1 MAGGRTDGLTKN
13 FRAGAAIA
21 PYLILKF
28 GGDDQTL
35 VPATGPGDDLIATNV
50 ELAAN
55 AGERFDAAI
64 GGLPEVRYGGPI
76 GRGKPITSDA
86 AGRAV
91 EAVPAAGVRVRIIG
105 FSLAAGVLN
114 DVLAYRPAPGFMT
127 G

>member
-1 MAGGRTDGLTKN
+1 MAGRTDGLTKN
-13 FRAGAAIA
+13 FRAGALIA

-35 VPATGPGDDLIATNV
+35 VPAAGPTDDLIATNV
-50 ELAAN
+50 ELEAK
-55 AGERFDAAI
+55 AGERFDAAF

-86 AGRAV
+86 QGRAV
-91 EAVPAAGVRVRIIG
+91 EAAPAGGVRVRIIG
-105 FSLAAGVLN
+105 FSIASGVLG
-114 DVLAYRPAPGFMT
+114 DVLAYRPAPGFVT

>member
-86 AGRAV
+86 VGRAV
-91 EAVPAAGVRVRIIG
+91 EAAPAAGARVRIIG